1 MLCFDL
7 HRLSGLDYSGVLID
21 GTLFIWTKC
30 ARFFTSPRKRMLL
43 NGRFS
48 AGGEKISRRY
58 WFGHIAIVSTL
69 AALCGD
75 ALLVYG
81 DDRRVGYVEHEIR
94 SPYSLIRIRRIGNIR
109 TLVFVRDS
117 GQEAYQ
123 SQMNLTSPHL
133 LRFNYQQH
141 MFTSYLLQPEQKK
154 VLIVGL
160 GGGCMVHFLQKHDPE
175 CEVDAIEIDP
185 VVIELAEKYF
195 AVKTTKNVRL
205 IAADALEYF
214 AQNES
219 KYDVIY
225 MDAFLKPS
233 ESTDRSGAP
242 LQLRT
247 IEFYKQL
254 QSRLTDGG
262 SVIFNIN
269 PHPDMKQDIQTIA
282 EAFPQFYIF
291 KLPKAEG
298 FVVIGSMQTVRMK
311 PEAMRTAGRVMDKR
325 FKAGF
330 SFETLATHLV
340 AIPGIKN

>member
-1 MLCFDL
+1 MLMND
-7 HRLSGLDYSGVLID
+7 R
-21 GTLFIWTKC
+21 
-30 ARFFTSPRKRMLL
+30 
-43 NGRFS
+43 S
-48 AGGEKISRRY
+48 ASGGENYSRRN
-58 WFGHIAIVSTL
+58 WLGRVAIVAML
-69 AALCGD
+69 VALCGD
-75 ALLVYG
+75 PLPVNG
-81 DDRRVGYVEHEIR
+81 DDRRIGYVEHETR
-94 SPYSLIRIRRIGNIR
+94 SPYSHIRIRRIGSIR
-109 TLVFVRDS
+109 TLVFVRDG

-141 MFTSYLLQPEQKK
+141 MFTSYLLQPDQKK

-160 GGGCMVHFLQKHDPE
+160 GGGCMVHFLQKHDSE
-175 CEVDAIEIDP
+175 CEVDALEIDP

-195 AVKTTKNVRL
+195 ALKRSKNVRL

-214 AQNES
+214 AQNET

-233 ESTDRSGAP
+233 ESTDPTGAP

-247 IEFYKQL
+247 IEFYKRL
-254 QSRLTDGG
+254 QSRLTSGG

-269 PHPDMKQDIQTIA
+269 PHRDMKEDIQTIA
-282 EAFPQFYIF
+282 EAFPQAYVF

-298 FVVIGSMQTVRMK
+298 FVVIGSMQPVRMK
-311 PEAMRTAGRVMDKR
+311 PDALRTAGRVMDKR